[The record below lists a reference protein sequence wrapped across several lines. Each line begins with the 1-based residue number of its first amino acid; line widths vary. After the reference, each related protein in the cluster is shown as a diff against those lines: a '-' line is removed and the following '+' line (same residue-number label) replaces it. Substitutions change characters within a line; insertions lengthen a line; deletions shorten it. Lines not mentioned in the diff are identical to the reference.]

1 MVDKSRA
8 QEILQKLQRMYPEAK
23 MILEYTNTFELLV
36 AVMLSAQC
44 TDVMVNKVTA
54 KLFPKYKTQ
63 YKAFKDKYM
72 EYEKK
77 VSIPKEELVEIVNVA
92 FMPREELEQDIKSTG
107 FYKSKAQR
115 LQEAARMILDR
126 FHGEVPKTMAEL
138 LLLRGVARK
147 TANVILGNAYKVSEG
162 IAVDTHVKRV
172 AKRLGLTN
180 HTDPDKIEKDLMTL
194 FDKKDWYKLTYL
206 LIEHGRRVCTAR
218 KTDCDNCV

>member
-1 MVDKSRA
+1 MIDKDHA
-8 QEILQKLQRMYPEAK
+8 QAILQKLQHMYPDAK
-23 MILEYTNTFELLV
+23 MILEYANTFELLV

-54 KLFPKYKTQ
+54 KLFPKYKLQHKEYQDT
-63 YKAFKDKYM
+63 YT

-77 VSIPKEELVEIVNVA
+77 TSLPKEELVEIVNFA
-92 FMPREELEQDIKSTG
+92 FMPREGLEQDIKSTG

-115 LQEAARMILDR
+115 LQEAARMVLDR
-126 FHGEVPKTMAEL
+126 FQGEVPKTMEEL
-138 LLLRGVARK
+138 LLLPGVARK
-147 TANVILGNAYKVSEG
+147 TANVVLGNAYKVYEG

-180 HTDPDKIEKDLMTL
+180 QTDPDKIEKDLMQL

-206 LIEHGRRVCTAR
+206 LIDHGRRVCTAR
-218 KTDCDNCV
+218 KTDCNNCI